1 MKTKKVTI
9 YLNFAITFLSQ
20 FFTAV
25 SYRFQTKKKYQ
36 SLYSIPITTFFKK
49 KNLEGN
55 RKEKT
60 KNGLSKIN
68 IEYSN
73 TIYQT
78 SIFENRLSLYKQTCM
93 PWLMSAIPSHAY
105 FPFLLL
111 GSGFEPLPP
120 YPIFKAAIISNTYM
134 TDKGSWGPRVKR
146 ETTQGLLSCCVFCTK
161 ICQKVANVF
170 DVNK

>member
-9 YLNFAITFLSQ
+9 YLNFAITFLSK

-25 SYRFQTKKKYQ
+25 SYRFQTKKKYR

-60 KNGLSKIN
+60 KSKIN

-78 SIFENRLSLYKQTCM
+78 SIFENRLSLQAD
-93 PWLMSAIPSHAY
+93 LHALADECNPLPCLY

-120 YPIFKAAIISNTYM
+120 LPYI
-134 TDKGSWGPRVKR
+134 
-146 ETTQGLLSCCVFCTK
+146 
-161 ICQKVANVF
+161 
-170 DVNK
+170 

>member
-9 YLNFAITFLSQ
+9 YLNFAITFLSK

-25 SYRFQTKKKYQ
+25 SYRFQTKKKYR

-60 KNGLSKIN
+60 KNSLSKIN

-73 TIYQT
+73 TVFIKPQ
-78 SIFENRLSLYKQTCM
+78 SLKIDCPYKQTCM

-120 YPIFKAAIISNTYM
+120 PLPYI
-134 TDKGSWGPRVKR
+134 
-146 ETTQGLLSCCVFCTK
+146 
-161 ICQKVANVF
+161 
-170 DVNK
+170 